1 MADHSAQIHF
11 VLVPL
16 MSPGHLI
23 PMVDI
28 AKLLAHHNVVVSI
41 VSTPVNTPR
50 IKSAVDFAVE
60 SGLKIRLLELEF
72 PAVQAGLPA
81 GCENMDSL
89 PSRNMI
95 KNYFEAAAM
104 LQEPFERLFQDL
116 KPRPRCIISGKN
128 LAWTVETARKF
139 NVPRLF
145 FDGMGCFSF
154 ACTQSLHSS
163 RIHETVSRFEP
174 FTVPGLT
181 HKIKLTRAQLP
192 EALNPG
198 SEDLIDVRNKIVAAE
213 SISDGIIVNT
223 FEELE
228 QDYIQEFKQSKGTR
242 VWCIGPV
249 SACNKSETE
258 KITRGNPNPPT
269 KNKHPCL
276 EWLDN
281 QEPKSV
287 VYACLGS
294 ICGLSATQLIE
305 VGLGLESSNSPFL
318 WVIRGGEKS
327 KQLEK
332 WIQEEKFEE
341 RTKGRGFIIRG
352 WSPQLLIL
360 SHPSTGA
367 FLTHCG
373 WNSTLEGICAGK
385 PIITCPLF
393 AEQFINER
401 LIVDVLGSGVSVG
414 VKAAVAWGIEEK
426 SGLVI
431 LREDVKNA
439 VEKAMENSQE
449 AEKRRENAVEIAD
462 MAKKATA
469 EEGSSYLSVK
479 ALIRDVMQET
489 SF

>member
-1 MADHSAQIHF
+1 MADHNSQIHF
-11 VLVPL
+11 VLIPL

-28 AKLLAHHNVVVSI
+28 AKLLAHHNVIVSI
-41 VSTPVNTPR
+41 VSTPLNSLR
-50 IKSAVDFAVE
+50 IKPAIDFAVE
-60 SGLKIRLLELEF
+60 SGLPIRLLELEF

-89 PSRNMI
+89 PSRDMI
-95 KNYFEAAAM
+95 KNYFDAAGM

-154 ACTQSLHSS
+154 ACTQSLQIS
-163 RIHETVSRFEP
+163 RIHESVSRFEP
-174 FTVPGLT
+174 FTVPGLP
-181 HKIKLTRAQLP
+181 HRIKLTRAQLP

-198 SEDLIDVRNKIVAAE
+198 SEDLIDVRNKIVAVE

-228 QDYIQEFKQSKGTR
+228 QDYVKEYKKTKGVR

-249 SACNKSETE
+249 SACNKSERE
-258 KITRGNPNPPT
+258 KIARGNANLST
-269 KNKHPCL
+269 EKHPCL
-276 EWLDN
+276 DWLDK

-305 VGLGLESSNSPFL
+305 VGLGLEASNSPFL
-318 WVIRGGEKS
+318 WVIRGGEKT
-327 KQLEK
+327 KELER

-352 WSPQLLIL
+352 WSPQLLAL
-360 SHPSTGA
+360 SHPSVGA

-401 LIVDVLGSGVSVG
+401 MIVDVIGSGVSVG
-414 VKAAVAWGIEEK
+414 VKVAVAWGIEEK

-431 LREDVKNA
+431 MREDVKNA
-439 VEKAMENSQE
+439 VGKAMENSHE
-449 AEKRRENAVEIAD
+449 AERRREKAIEIAE

-469 EEGSSYLSVK
+469 EGGSSYLSIK
-479 ALIRDVMQET
+479 ALIQDVMQET
-489 SF
+489 SL